1 MLLSENNVT
10 FILGPTNTGK
20 TFFAIEK
27 LISYETGIIGL
38 LILFYYLFNSLFLFY
53 RFKKI
58 MYFLF
63 FVSILGMCLIED
75 YLNNNAAITFL
86 AFFGNLF
93 LFQTLLLKANKED
106 ELS

>member
-1 MLLSENNVT
+1 M
-10 FILGPTNTGK
+10 
-20 TFFAIEK
+20 
-27 LISYETGIIGL
+27 LISAANRYDAHNLFLGYAIETGIIGL

>member
-1 MLLSENNVT
+1 
-10 FILGPTNTGK
+10 
-20 TFFAIEK
+20 
-27 LISYETGIIGL
+27 
-38 LILFYYLFNSLFLFY
+38 
-53 RFKKI
+53 
-58 MYFLF
+58 
-63 FVSILGMCLIED
+63 MCLIED